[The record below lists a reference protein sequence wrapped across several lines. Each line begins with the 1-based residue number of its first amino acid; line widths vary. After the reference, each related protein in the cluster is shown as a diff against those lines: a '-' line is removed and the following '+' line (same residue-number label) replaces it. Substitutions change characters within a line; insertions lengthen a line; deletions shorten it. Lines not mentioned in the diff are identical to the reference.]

1 MLSRSNEESNY
12 EIDVIS
18 VKYLLVFFLAFLSRQ
33 PTRSSYTVDILL
45 PGKNKPPTIEWHQNC
60 SINEDGAAHMAK
72 EERRIEERLDRKL
85 LVNIS
90 INGLE
95 SMGLT
100 GNISKKGMFIATP
113 EMFPINS
120 EVSILL
126 GIADETF
133 SLKGLVMWSRKSPD
147 TPSSDVQV
155 ATGIKIIEAP
165 EDYFKFVEK
174 AHSKPN

>member
-1 MLSRSNEESNY
+1 ME
-12 EIDVIS
+12 
-18 VKYLLVFFLAFLSRQ
+18 KA
-33 PTRSSYTVDILL
+33 
-45 PGKNKPPTIEWHQNC
+45 
-60 SINEDGAAHMAK
+60 
-72 EERRIEERLDRKL
+72 ERRIEERLDRKL

-90 INGLE
+90 KDGYE

-100 GNISKKGMFIATP
+100 ANISKKGMFIATS

-133 SLKGLVMWSRKSPD
+133 SLKGLVMWSQKSSD
-147 TPSSDVQV
+147 TPSTDVQV

-165 EDYFKFVEK
+165 EDYFKFIDK

>member
-1 MLSRSNEESNY
+1 ME
-12 EIDVIS
+12 
-18 VKYLLVFFLAFLSRQ
+18 
-33 PTRSSYTVDILL
+33 
-45 PGKNKPPTIEWHQNC
+45 
-60 SINEDGAAHMAK
+60 K
-72 EERRIEERLDRKL
+72 EERRIEKRLDRKL

-90 INGLE
+90 KDGLE

-100 GNISKKGMFIATP
+100 SNISKKGMFVATS
-113 EMFPINS
+113 EVFPINS

-133 SLKGLVMWSRKSPD
+133 SLKGLVMWSQKRSD

-165 EDYFKFVEK
+165 EEYFNFVEK
-174 AHSKPN
+174 AQSKPN

>member
-1 MLSRSNEESNY
+1 ME
-12 EIDVIS
+12 
-18 VKYLLVFFLAFLSRQ
+18 
-33 PTRSSYTVDILL
+33 
-45 PGKNKPPTIEWHQNC
+45 
-60 SINEDGAAHMAK
+60 K

-90 INGLE
+90 IDGLE

-100 GNISKKGMFIATP
+100 ANISKKGMFIAAA

-133 SLKGLVMWSRKSPD
+133 SLKGMVMWTHESPD
-147 TPSSDVQV
+147 TPSTDVRV

-165 EDYFKFVEK
+165 EEYFNFVEK